1 MDFKKYNNYNRCFII
16 GNGSSLNEMDLDLL
30 KDELTIG
37 CNLICKSGFIPKCLC
52 VSDPDNF
59 KTQEEFLPFNTNF
72 VFASPPCKV
81 PDNIKYHKVALK
93 KEESMLDAIEL
104 DKDFNKTYWAR
115 NVVIELCIP
124 LANYLNIKEIYLIGI
139 DGKKEN
145 IYHHFYDTVVLPT
158 NTDFIP
164 YYNKIKELYNGTI
177 YDCTVNGYLTMFEKK
192 DYLEVLNE
200 K

>member
-37 CNLICKSGFIPKCLC
+37 CNLICKSGFVPKFLC
-52 VSDPDNF
+52 VSDSDNF

-72 VFASPPCKV
+72 VFASPPCIV
-81 PDNIKYHKVALK
+81 SDDIKCRKVALK
-93 KEESMLDAIEL
+93 QEESMLDAIEL

-115 NVVIELCIP
+115 NVIIELCIP

-139 DGKKEN
+139 DGIKKDN
-145 IYHHFYDTVVLPT
+145 YSHFYDTVILPT
-158 NTDFIP
+158 NTDFVP

-177 YDCTVNGYLTMFEKK
+177 YDCTVDGYLTMFEKR
-192 DYLEVLNE
+192 DYLEVLNG